1 MMKIPSLRCN
11 GPDQKKMARFDFGVM
26 CSVMEHMCLKKIAY
40 EYTLLRMVPRAREMV
55 FDSLVPWAP
64 MKDFDQLKSMADKE
78 MEEYL
83 SSKGLQS
90 GPKQIE
96 PILQELMRLWDA
108 EKNLRQNLEKLRHD
122 QRFRE
127 NGFYEGCV
135 RLIRLDSAQ
144 NIQGEHRPKSRK
156 HKEFLDK
163 DVSRVL
169 ARLLYFWTEEND
181 PDELAQKGQETKQS
195 EGVWGCMELLLPLL
209 NLQSL
214 NYHEMLGSTAEGQGS
229 KDVSFKPQLE

>member
-1 MMKIPSLRCN
+1 MTR
-11 GPDQKKMARFDFGVM
+11 DFV
-26 CSVMEHMCLKKIAY
+26 K
-40 EYTLLRMVPRAREMV
+40 
-55 FDSLVPWAP
+55 
-64 MKDFDQLKSMADKE
+64 
-78 MEEYL
+78 
-83 SSKGLQS
+83 
-90 GPKQIE
+90 
-96 PILQELMRLWDA
+96 
-108 EKNLRQNLEKLRHD
+108 
-122 QRFRE
+122 